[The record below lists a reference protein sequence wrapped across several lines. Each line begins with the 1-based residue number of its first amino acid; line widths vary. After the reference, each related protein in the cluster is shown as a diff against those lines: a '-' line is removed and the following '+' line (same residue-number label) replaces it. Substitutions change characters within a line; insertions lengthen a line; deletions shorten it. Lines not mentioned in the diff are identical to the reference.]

1 MADRAKRITVPSPRT
16 AFKGKDNAKKLDDK
30 VEVSSKLN
38 GKEGILYAEFQKVLN
53 EKLKELTEAI
63 VGNSTDRTYKTKVQ
77 HITDSIVKVLE
88 QNGIIGLKDKIQE
101 IIDNDTSSDKSKD
114 NKDGNQTSDKILD
127 KIKRYLEENKTKDEL
142 IDILKERFE
151 YISEV
156 NEDLSETVKLLKE
169 KNNKSDEE
177 DDSVAKLI
185 DYVQQQLGILK
196 VNTDYVNQ
204 TLNMNMSNMLNHMK
218 NLSGICSLGFRGIK
232 FVGDKL
238 GKHLKGIMLTCGNI
252 LKKVSENL
260 FKVVLKALFSPPGL
274 FFGSIVA
281 GFLYGIFDHY
291 LGWLSFKGVLDAI
304 RVFSYIF
311 RNPIKTIK
319 GIFQTIGSLGKFI
332 GKIVKNIFNSIK
344 NTKFGKIISNIIRPI
359 KNAFK
364 TILKPVQSVI
374 KWIKGLGKEG
384 GLVQKATSIIGGKI
398 QSVIKGI
405 GKVFKPLGTIIG
417 KIFSPIKKVIGVIS
431 GKTVAK
437 GAAKV
442 AGRALGTVA
451 NVGFAAYDGM
461 EAYNKFKE
469 GDVLGGI
476 VKSVVTALD
485 AIAIIPGI
493 GAPFGAIAG
502 LIDMVYEL
510 VQSLNVGD
518 FIAGVIDKITGFINN
533 FIDGIPDFFSKTLPE
548 FILDVMKKYNQLKQ
562 YMINTIVGWISGF
575 YTTYIKP
582 EIDKAVGFVGDIYD
596 KHIKPVVDKI
606 LGFVGE
612 IYDKHVKPVI
622 DKVLGFIGEIY
633 DKHIKPVIDPLVNKI
648 AELYN
653 KYLKPIVDPIFKWI
667 KDIYDEYVKPVFEK
681 IKGVFKTLKDA
692 FRNFYDNIITSKWGE
707 LLLKV
712 FNIEI
717 SDDERKEAKD
727 RVQKREYISNLYNK
741 SSFSFLKE
749 LNNLNKLNDRITYA
763 QELIK
768 EAEHNMQAI
777 PEKAAYYKQDIEDY
791 KKAIEE
797 AEKKKNDL
805 SQGPLM
811 KSLSQAMNMKLKSL
825 NKSKLNDNDMLQV
838 IEDVKKQMEM
848 TEDENKDIYLKKL
861 EEMTKTLNEKLQNM
875 ENKQDNT
882 LKTVNETAQVAAIG
896 TGAGILGLQKKES
909 VLKETPSSNYNQPGF
924 FYQNYNWL

>member
-1 MADRAKRITVPSPRT
+1 MADRAKRITVPSSRT

-53 EKLKELTEAI
+53 QKLKELTEAI
-63 VGNSTDRTYKTKVQ
+63 VGNSTDRGYKVKIQ
-77 HITDSIVKVLE
+77 HIVDSIMKLLE
-88 QNGIIGLKDKIQE
+88 QNGIIGLNDKIQK
-101 IIDNDTSSDKSKD
+101 IIDNQDNKNSKTDNNDISNKILSLLTDYIDQSEGRDDIKNKLLVQFEEIKKEQEEQKKRDEELSDK
-114 NKDGNQTSDKILD
+114 LD
-127 KIKRYLEENKTKDEL
+127 K
-142 IDILKERFE
+142 
-151 YISEV
+151 
-156 NEDLSETVKLLKE
+156 NE
-169 KNNKSDEE
+169 KSDETLKTL
-177 DDSVAKLI
+177 DTI
-185 DYVQQQLGILK
+185 DQQLGLLRSQTEF
-196 VNTDYVNQ
+196 VNR

-260 FKVVLKALFSPPGL
+260 FKVVLKSLFSPPGL

-319 GIFQTIGSLGKFI
+319 GIFNTIGSLGKFT

-405 GKVFKPLGTIIG
+405 GKVFKPLGTVIG
-417 KIFSPIKKVIGVIS
+417 KVFAPIKKVIGVIS
-431 GKTVAK
+431 GKTIAK
-437 GAAKV
+437 GAGKV
-442 AGRALGTVA
+442 TGRALGTVA
-451 NVGFAAYDGM
+451 NVGFAAYDGV
-461 EAYNKFKE
+461 EAFNKFKE

-476 VKSVVTALD
+476 VKSIVTVLD

-493 GAPFGAIAG
+493 GSPFGAIAG

-510 VQSLNVGD
+510 VQSLDVGD
-518 FIAGVIDKITGFINN
+518 FIMGVIDKITGFINN
-533 FIDGIPDFFSKTLPE
+533 FIDGIPDFFSKTLPD
-548 FILDVMKKYNQLKQ
+548 FILNVMKEYDKLKQ
-562 YMINTIVGWISGF
+562 YMIDTIVGWISGF

-582 EIDKAVGFVGDIYD
+582 EIDKAVGFVGEIYD

-606 LGFVGE
+606 LGFIGDIYDKHVKPVIDKAVGFVGE

-622 DKVLGFIGEIY
+622 DS
-633 DKHIKPVIDPLVNKI
+633 LVNKI

-667 KDIYDEYVKPVFEK
+667 KDIYDEYVKPIFER
-681 IKGVFKTLKDA
+681 ISDAFKTLKDA
-692 FRNFYDNIITSKWGE
+692 FRNFYDKIITSKWGE
-707 LLLKV
+707 VLLKL
-712 FNIEI
+712 FNIKI
-717 SDDERKEAKD
+717 SDDEIKEAKD
-727 RVQKREYISNLYNK
+727 RIQKKEEITNLSNKSAFSLLKEIKDLDNINKRITDVQKL
-741 SSFSFLKE
+741 LKDAE
-749 LNNLNKLNDRITYA
+749 RNGHK
-763 QELIK
+763 QEIK
-768 EAEHNMQAI
+768 I
-777 PEKAAYYKQDIEDY
+777 Y
-791 KKAIEE
+791 KKEIEE
-797 AEKKKNDL
+797 AEKQKNNF

-811 KSLSQAMNMKLKSL
+811 TSLSQAMNMRLKSL
-825 NKSKLNDNDMLQV
+825 NKSSLNDQDRLQV
-838 IEDVKKQMEM
+838 IEDFKKQMELS
-848 TEDENKDIYLKKL
+848 EDENKDIYLKKL
-861 EEMTKTLNEKLQNM
+861 EEMTKALNERLQKM
-875 ENKQDNT
+875 EKKQDKT
-882 LKTVNETAQVAAIG
+882 LKQVNETKDIAAVG
-896 TGAGILGLQKKES
+896 TAAGIAGAQSKES
-909 VLKETPSSNYNQPGF
+909 VLVETPSTNYNLPGF
-924 FYQNYNWL
+924 FYQNYNL

>member
-1 MADRAKRITVPSPRT
+1 MADRAKRITVPSSRT

-53 EKLKELTEAI
+53 QKLKDLTEAI
-63 VGNSTDRTYKTKVQ
+63 VGNSTERGYKEKIK
-77 HITDSIVKVLE
+77 HIVDSIMKLLE
-88 QNGIIGLKDKIQE
+88 QNGIIGLNDKIQK
-101 IIDNDTSSDKSKD
+101 IIDNQDNKNSKTDNNDVSNKILSLLTDYIEHSEGSNDIKNKLFVQFEEIKNEQEEQKKRDEELSDK
-114 NKDGNQTSDKILD
+114 LD
-127 KIKRYLEENKTKDEL
+127 K
-142 IDILKERFE
+142 KE
-151 YISEV
+151 
-156 NEDLSETVKLLKE
+156 
-169 KNNKSDEE
+169 KSDETLKTL
-177 DDSVAKLI
+177 DTI
-185 DYVQQQLGILK
+185 DQQLGLLRSQTEF
-196 VNTDYVNQ
+196 VNR

-218 NLSGICSLGFRGIK
+218 NLSGICNLGFRGIK

-319 GIFQTIGSLGKFI
+319 GIFNTIGSLGKFA

-344 NTKFGKIISNIIRPI
+344 NSKFGKIISNIIRPI

-364 TILKPVQSVI
+364 TILKPFQSI
-374 KWIKGLGKEG
+374 LKWVKGLGKEG
-384 GLVQKATSIIGGKI
+384 GLVQKVTSTIGGKI

-431 GKTVAK
+431 GKTIAK
-437 GAAKV
+437 GAGKI

-451 NVGFAAYDGM
+451 NVGFAAYDGV

-533 FIDGIPDFFSKTLPE
+533 FIDGIPDFFSKTLPD
-548 FILDVMKKYNQLKQ
+548 FILDVMKKHNQLKQ

-582 EIDKAVGFVGDIYD
+582 QIDK
-596 KHIKPVVDKI
+596 VV
-606 LGFVGE
+606 GFVGE
-612 IYDKHVKPVI
+612 IYDKHV
-622 DKVLGFIGEIY
+622 
-633 DKHIKPVIDPLVNKI
+633 KPVIDPLVNKI

-667 KDIYDEYVKPVFEK
+667 KDIYDEYVKPIFEK
-681 IKGVFKTLKDA
+681 ISGVFKTLKDA
-692 FRNFYDNIITSKWGE
+692 FRNFYDKIITSKWGE
-707 LLLKV
+707 ILLKI

-717 SDDERKEAKD
+717 SDDERKEAED

-811 KSLSQAMNMKLKSL
+811 KSLSQAMNMRLKSL

-882 LKTVNETAQVAAIG
+882 LKTVNETAKVAAIG

>member
-1 MADRAKRITVPSPRT
+1 MADKAKRITVPSPRT

-63 VGNSTDRTYKTKVQ
+63 VGNSTDRGYKVKIQ
-77 HITDSIVKVLE
+77 HIVDSIMKLLE
-88 QNGIIGLKDKIQE
+88 QNGIIGLNDKIQK
-101 IIDNDTSSDKSKD
+101 IIDNQDNKNSKTDNNDVSNKILSLLTNYIAQSEGSDDIKNKLFVQFEEIKKEQEEQKKRDEELSDKF
-114 NKDGNQTSDKILD
+114 DK
-127 KIKRYLEENKTKDEL
+127 
-142 IDILKERFE
+142 
-151 YISEV
+151 
-156 NEDLSETVKLLKE
+156 NE
-169 KNNKSDEE
+169 KSDESSKTLE
-177 DDSVAKLI
+177 TI
-185 DYVQQQLGILK
+185 EQQLGLLRSQTEF
-196 VNTDYVNQ
+196 VNR

-274 FFGSIVA
+274 FFASIVA

-291 LGWLSFKGVLDAI
+291 LGWLSFKGVLDAT

-319 GIFQTIGSLGKFI
+319 GIFQTIGSLGKFA

-364 TILKPVQSVI
+364 TILKPFQSI
-374 KWIKGLGKEG
+374 LKWVKGLGKEG
-384 GLVQKATSIIGGKI
+384 GLVQKVTSTIGGKI

-622 DKVLGFIGEIY
+622 D
-633 DKHIKPVIDPLVNKI
+633 PLVNKI

-797 AEKKKNDL
+797 AEKKKTDL

-811 KSLSQAMNMKLKSL
+811 KSLSQAMNMRLKSL

-882 LKTVNETAQVAAIG
+882 LKTVNETAKVAAIG

-924 FYQNYNWL
+924 FLLEL

>member
-1 MADRAKRITVPSPRT
+1 MADRAKRITVPSSRT
-16 AFKGKDNAKKLDDK
+16 AFKGKDNAKKIDDK

-53 EKLKELTEAI
+53 QKLKELTEAI
-63 VGNSTDRTYKTKVQ
+63 VGNSTDRGYKVKIQ
-77 HITDSIVKVLE
+77 HIVDSIMKLLE
-88 QNGIIGLKDKIQE
+88 QNGIIGLNDKIQK
-101 IIDNDTSSDKSKD
+101 IIDNQDNKNSKTDNNDVSNKILSLLTDYIEQSEGSNDIKNKLFVQFEEIKNEQEKQKKRDEELSDK
-114 NKDGNQTSDKILD
+114 LD
-127 KIKRYLEENKTKDEL
+127 K
-142 IDILKERFE
+142 KE
-151 YISEV
+151 
-156 NEDLSETVKLLKE
+156 
-169 KNNKSDEE
+169 KSDETLKTL
-177 DDSVAKLI
+177 DII
-185 DYVQQQLGILK
+185 DQQLGLLRSQTEF
-196 VNTDYVNQ
+196 VNR

-252 LKKVSENL
+252 LKRVSENL
-260 FKVVLKALFSPPGL
+260 FKIVLKALFSPPGL
-274 FFGSIVA
+274 FFGAIVA

-319 GIFQTIGSLGKFI
+319 GIFNTIGSLGKFA

-344 NTKFGKIISNIIRPI
+344 NSKFGKIISNIIRPI

-364 TILKPVQSVI
+364 TILKPFQSI
-374 KWIKGLGKEG
+374 LKWVKGLGKEG
-384 GLVQKATSIIGGKI
+384 GLVQKVTSTIGGKI

-622 DKVLGFIGEIY
+622 D
-633 DKHIKPVIDPLVNKI
+633 PLVNKI

-797 AEKKKNDL
+797 AEKKKTDL

-811 KSLSQAMNMKLKSL
+811 KSLSQAMNMRLKSL

-882 LKTVNETAQVAAIG
+882 LKTVNETAKVAAIG

>member
-1 MADRAKRITVPSPRT
+1 MTDKAKRITVPSSRT

-53 EKLKELTEAI
+53 QKLKELTEAI
-63 VGNSTDRTYKTKVQ
+63 VGNSTDRGYKVKIQ
-77 HITDSIVKVLE
+77 HIVDSIMKLLE
-88 QNGIIGLKDKIQE
+88 QNGIIGLNDKIQK
-101 IIDNDTSSDKSKD
+101 IIDNQDNKNSKANNDDVSNKILSLLTDYIEQSEGRDDIKNKLFVQFEEIKKEQEEQKKRDEELSDKF
-114 NKDGNQTSDKILD
+114 DK
-127 KIKRYLEENKTKDEL
+127 
-142 IDILKERFE
+142 
-151 YISEV
+151 
-156 NEDLSETVKLLKE
+156 NE
-169 KNNKSDEE
+169 KSDETLKTL
-177 DDSVAKLI
+177 DTI
-185 DYVQQQLGILK
+185 DQQLGLLRSQTEF
-196 VNTDYVNQ
+196 VNR

-319 GIFQTIGSLGKFI
+319 GIFNTIGSLGKFA

-344 NTKFGKIISNIIRPI
+344 NSKFGKIISNIIRPI

-364 TILKPVQSVI
+364 TILKPFQSI
-374 KWIKGLGKEG
+374 LKWVKGLGKEG
-384 GLVQKATSIIGGKI
+384 GLVQKVTSTIGGKI

-431 GKTVAK
+431 GKTIAK
-437 GAAKV
+437 GAGKI

-493 GAPFGAIAG
+493 GSPFGAIAG

-533 FIDGIPDFFSKTLPE
+533 FIDGIPDFFSKTLPD

-606 LGFVGE
+606 LGFIGE

-622 DKVLGFIGEIY
+622 D
-633 DKHIKPVIDPLVNKI
+633 PLVNKI
-648 AELYN
+648 KELYN

-667 KDIYDEYVKPVFEK
+667 KDIYDEYVKPIFDKIVDLFGKLKTAFWNIFESLA
-681 IKGVFKTLKDA
+681 G
-692 FRNFYDNIITSKWGE
+692 SKWGQV
-707 LLLKV
+707 LLKAFGV
-712 FNIEI
+712 RLPESYIKQAE
-717 SDDERKEAKD
+717 EKRK
-727 RVQKREYISNLYNK
+727 QRENASIVVETKANDMINQ
-741 SSFSFLKE
+741 
-749 LNNLNKLNDRITYA
+749 LNDFV
-763 QELIK
+763 
-768 EAEHNMQAI
+768 
-777 PEKAAYYKQDIEDY
+777 
-791 KKAIEE
+791 
-797 AEKKKNDL
+797 KNDTQILKLQKEIEQYEKNIKSGEDVDYWKDQLNLAKANL
-805 SQGPLM
+805 STYTKNQNKYEEIKDNPLF
-811 KSLSQAMNMKLKSL
+811 KSL
-825 NKSKLNDNDMLQV
+825 NDIMRNKLKTLNKTNLSLDEKIDV
-838 IEDVKKQMEM
+838 IEQVKKQMNNSN
-848 TEDENKDIYLKKL
+848 DINKEIYIEKL
-861 EEMTKTLNEKLQNM
+861 EEMSKTLNEKLQKL
-875 ENKQDNT
+875 EKKQDKT
-882 LKTVNETAQVAAIG
+882 LKQVNETKDIAAVG
-896 TGAGILGLQKKES
+896 TAAGIAGAQSKES
-909 VLKETPSSNYNQPGF
+909 VLVESPSSNYNQPGF
-924 FYQNYNWL
+924 FYQNYNW

>member
-1 MADRAKRITVPSPRT
+1 MADKAKRITVPSSRT

-63 VGNSTDRTYKTKVQ
+63 VGNSTDRGYKVKIQ
-77 HITDSIVKVLE
+77 HIVDSIMKLLE
-88 QNGIIGLKDKIQE
+88 QNGIIGLNDKIQK
-101 IIDNDTSSDKSKD
+101 IIDNQDNRNSKTDNNDVSNKILSLLTNYIAQSEGSDDIKNKLFIYFEEIKKEQEEQKKRDEELSDK
-114 NKDGNQTSDKILD
+114 LD
-127 KIKRYLEENKTKDEL
+127 K
-142 IDILKERFE
+142 
-151 YISEV
+151 
-156 NEDLSETVKLLKE
+156 NE
-169 KNNKSDEE
+169 KSDETLKTL
-177 DDSVAKLI
+177 DTI
-185 DYVQQQLGILK
+185 DQQLGLLRSQTEF
-196 VNTDYVNQ
+196 VNR

-260 FKVVLKALFSPPGL
+260 FKIVLKALFSPPGL

-319 GIFQTIGSLGKFI
+319 GIFNTIGSLGKFA

-344 NTKFGKIISNIIRPI
+344 NSKFGKIISNIIRPI

-364 TILKPVQSVI
+364 IILKPFQSI
-374 KWIKGLGKEG
+374 LKWVKGLGKEG
-384 GLVQKATSIIGGKI
+384 GLVQKVTSTIGGKI

-417 KIFSPIKKVIGVIS
+417 KIFAPIKKVIGVIS
-431 GKTVAK
+431 GKTIAK
-437 GAAKV
+437 GAGKI

-461 EAYNKFKE
+461 QAYNKFKE
-469 GDVLGGI
+469 GDILGGI
-476 VKSVVTALD
+476 VKSLVTALD

-493 GAPFGAIAG
+493 GSPFGAIAG
-502 LIDMVYEL
+502 LIDMVYEI
-510 VQSLNVGD
+510 VQSLDVGD
-518 FIAGVIDKITGFINN
+518 FIMGVIDKITGFINN
-533 FIDGIPDFFSKTLPE
+533 FIDGIPDFFSKTLPD

-582 EIDKAVGFVGDIYD
+582 EIDKAVGFVGEIYD

-622 DKVLGFIGEIY
+622 DS
-633 DKHIKPVIDPLVNKI
+633 LVNKI

-667 KDIYDEYVKPVFEK
+667 KDIYDEYVKPIFER
-681 IKGVFKTLKDA
+681 ISDAFKTLKDA
-692 FRNFYDNIITSKWGE
+692 FRNFYDKIITSKWGE
-707 LLLKV
+707 VLLKL
-712 FNIEI
+712 FNIKI
-717 SDDERKEAKD
+717 SDDEIKEAKD
-727 RVQKREYISNLYNK
+727 RIQKKEEITNLSNKSAFSLLKEIKDLDNINKRITDVQKL
-741 SSFSFLKE
+741 LKDAE
-749 LNNLNKLNDRITYA
+749 RNGHK
-763 QELIK
+763 QEIK
-768 EAEHNMQAI
+768 I
-777 PEKAAYYKQDIEDY
+777 Y
-791 KKAIEE
+791 KKEIEE
-797 AEKKKNDL
+797 AEKQKNNF

-811 KSLSQAMNMKLKSL
+811 TSLSQAMNMRLKSL
-825 NKSKLNDNDMLQV
+825 NKSSLNDQDRLQV
-838 IEDVKKQMEM
+838 IEDFKKQMELS
-848 TEDENKDIYLKKL
+848 EDENKDIYLKKL
-861 EEMTKTLNEKLQNM
+861 EEMTKALNERLQKM
-875 ENKQDNT
+875 EKKQDKT
-882 LKTVNETAQVAAIG
+882 LKQVNETKDIAAVG
-896 TGAGILGLQKKES
+896 TAAGIAGAQSKES
-909 VLKETPSSNYNQPGF
+909 VLVETPSTNYNLPGF
-924 FYQNYNWL
+924 FYQNYNL

>member
-1 MADRAKRITVPSPRT
+1 MADRAKRITVPSSRT

-63 VGNSTDRTYKTKVQ
+63 VGNSTDRGYKVKIQ
-77 HITDSIVKVLE
+77 HIVDSIMKLLE
-88 QNGIIGLKDKIQE
+88 QNGIIGLNDKIQK
-101 IIDNDTSSDKSKD
+101 IIDNQDNKNSKTDNNDISNKIFSLLTDYIEQSEGKDDIKNKLFVQFEEIKKEQEEQKKRDEELSDKF
-114 NKDGNQTSDKILD
+114 DK
-127 KIKRYLEENKTKDEL
+127 
-142 IDILKERFE
+142 
-151 YISEV
+151 
-156 NEDLSETVKLLKE
+156 NE
-169 KNNKSDEE
+169 KSDETLKTLDTIE
-177 DDSVAKLI
+177 
-185 DYVQQQLGILK
+185 QQLGLLRSQTEF
-196 VNTDYVNQ
+196 VNR

-238 GKHLKGIMLTCGNI
+238 VKHLKGIMLTCGNI

-319 GIFQTIGSLGKFI
+319 GIFNTIGSLGKFA

-344 NTKFGKIISNIIRPI
+344 NSKFGKIISNIIRPI

-405 GKVFKPLGTIIG
+405 GKVFKPLGTVIG
-417 KIFSPIKKVIGVIS
+417 KVFAPIKKVIGVIS
-431 GKTVAK
+431 GKTIAK
-437 GAAKV
+437 GAGKV

-451 NVGFAAYDGM
+451 NVGFAAYDGV
-461 EAYNKFKE
+461 EAFNKFKE

-476 VKSVVTALD
+476 VKSIVTVLD

-493 GAPFGAIAG
+493 GSPFGAIAG

-510 VQSLNVGD
+510 VQSLDVGD
-518 FIAGVIDKITGFINN
+518 FIMGVIDKITGFINN
-533 FIDGIPDFFSKTLPE
+533 FIDGIPDFFSKTLPD
-548 FILDVMKKYNQLKQ
+548 FILNVMKEYDKLKQ
-562 YMINTIVGWISGF
+562 YMIDTIVGWISGF

-582 EIDKAVGFVGDIYD
+582 EIDKAVGFVGEIYD

-606 LGFVGE
+606 LGFVGD

-622 DKVLGFIGEIY
+622 DKVLGFVGEIY
-633 DKHIKPVIDPLVNKI
+633 DKHVKPVIDPLVNKI

-653 KYLKPIVDPIFKWI
+653 KYKKNTRKYSLN
-667 KDIYDEYVKPVFEK
+667 
-681 IKGVFKTLKDA
+681 
-692 FRNFYDNIITSKWGE
+692 FRNVSSII
-707 LLLKV
+707 V
-712 FNIEI
+712 CVQNYYYYRYFFNKKEI
-717 SDDERKEAKD
+717 SH
-727 RVQKREYISNLYNK
+727 V
-741 SSFSFLKE
+741 
-749 LNNLNKLNDRITYA
+749 
-763 QELIK
+763 
-768 EAEHNMQAI
+768 
-777 PEKAAYYKQDIEDY
+777 
-791 KKAIEE
+791 
-797 AEKKKNDL
+797 
-805 SQGPLM
+805 
-811 KSLSQAMNMKLKSL
+811 
-825 NKSKLNDNDMLQV
+825 
-838 IEDVKKQMEM
+838 
-848 TEDENKDIYLKKL
+848 
-861 EEMTKTLNEKLQNM
+861 
-875 ENKQDNT
+875 
-882 LKTVNETAQVAAIG
+882 
-896 TGAGILGLQKKES
+896 
-909 VLKETPSSNYNQPGF
+909 
-924 FYQNYNWL
+924 

>member
-63 VGNSTDRTYKTKVQ
+63 VGNSTDRGYKVKIQ
-77 HITDSIVKVLE
+77 HIVDSIMKLLE
-88 QNGIIGLKDKIQE
+88 QNGIIGLNDKIQK
-101 IIDNDTSSDKSKD
+101 IIDNQDNKKSKTDNNDVSNKILSLLTDYIEQSEGSNDIKNKLFVQFEEIKNEQEEQKKRDEELSDK
-114 NKDGNQTSDKILD
+114 LD
-127 KIKRYLEENKTKDEL
+127 K
-142 IDILKERFE
+142 KE
-151 YISEV
+151 
-156 NEDLSETVKLLKE
+156 
-169 KNNKSDEE
+169 KSDETLKTL
-177 DDSVAKLI
+177 DTI
-185 DYVQQQLGILK
+185 DQQLGLLRSQTEF
-196 VNTDYVNQ
+196 VNR
-204 TLNMNMSNMLNHMK
+204 TLNMNMSNMLNHMR
-218 NLSGICSLGFRGIK
+218 NLSGICNLGFRGIK

-274 FFGSIVA
+274 FFGAIVA

-319 GIFQTIGSLGKFI
+319 GIFNTIGSLGKFA

-344 NTKFGKIISNIIRPI
+344 NSKFGKIISNIIRPI

-364 TILKPVQSVI
+364 TILKPFQSI
-374 KWIKGLGKEG
+374 LKWVKGLGKEG
-384 GLVQKATSIIGGKI
+384 GLVQKVTSTIGGKI

-431 GKTVAK
+431 GKTIAK
-437 GAAKV
+437 GAGKI

-493 GAPFGAIAG
+493 GSPFGAIAG

-533 FIDGIPDFFSKTLPE
+533 FIDGIPDFFSKTLPD

-622 DKVLGFIGEIY
+622 DKVLGFIGDIY
-633 DKHIKPVIDPLVNKI
+633 DKYVKPVIDPLVNKI

-667 KDIYDEYVKPVFEK
+667 KDIYNEYVKPVFEK

-692 FRNFYDNIITSKWGE
+692 FRNFYDKIITSKWGQV
-707 LLLKV
+707 LLEIMGV
-712 FNIEI
+712 EI
-717 SDDERKEAKD
+717 SEDERKEAED
-727 RVQKREYISNLYNK
+727 RVQKREYISNLSNK

-811 KSLSQAMNMKLKSL
+811 KSLSQAMNMRLKSL

-882 LKTVNETAQVAAIG
+882 LKTVNETAKVAAIG

>member
-1 MADRAKRITVPSPRT
+1 MADRAKRITVPSSRT

-63 VGNSTDRTYKTKVQ
+63 VGNSTDRGYKVKIQ
-77 HITDSIVKVLE
+77 HIVDSIMKLLE
-88 QNGIIGLKDKIQE
+88 QNGIIGLNDKIQK
-101 IIDNDTSSDKSKD
+101 IIDNQDNKKSKTD
-114 NKDGNQTSDKILD
+114 NNDVSDKILSLLTDYIEQSEGSNDIKNKLFVQFEEIKNEQEEQKKRDEELSD
-127 KIKRYLEENKTKDEL
+127 KLDK
-142 IDILKERFE
+142 KE
-151 YISEV
+151 
-156 NEDLSETVKLLKE
+156 
-169 KNNKSDEE
+169 KSDETLKTL
-177 DDSVAKLI
+177 DTI
-185 DYVQQQLGILK
+185 DQQLGLLRSQTEF
-196 VNTDYVNQ
+196 VNR

-218 NLSGICSLGFRGIK
+218 NLSGICNLGFRGIK

-274 FFGSIVA
+274 FFGAIVA
-281 GFLYGIFDHY
+281 GFLYGIFEHY
-291 LGWLSFKGVLDAI
+291 LGWLSFKGVLDAT

-319 GIFQTIGSLGKFI
+319 GIFNTIGSLGKFA
-332 GKIVKNIFNSIK
+332 GKTVKNIFNSIK
-344 NTKFGKIISNIIRPI
+344 NSKFGKIISKIIRPI

-384 GLVQKATSIIGGKI
+384 GLVQKVTSTIGGKI

-405 GKVFKPLGTIIG
+405 GKIFKPLGTIIG
-417 KIFSPIKKVIGVIS
+417 KNFSPIKKIIGVIS

-437 GAAKV
+437 GAVKV

-469 GDVLGGI
+469 GDILGGI

-533 FIDGIPDFFSKTLPE
+533 FIDGIPDFFSKTLPD

-582 EIDKAVGFVGDIYD
+582 EIDKAVGFVG
-596 KHIKPVVDKI
+596 
-606 LGFVGE
+606 E

-622 DKVLGFIGEIY
+622 DKVLGFIGDIY
-633 DKHIKPVIDPLVNKI
+633 DKYVKPVIDPLVNKI

-667 KDIYDEYVKPVFEK
+667 KDIYNEYVKPVFEK

-692 FRNFYDNIITSKWGE
+692 FRNFYDKIITSKWGE

-717 SDDERKEAKD
+717 SDDERKEAED
-727 RVQKREYISNLYNK
+727 RVKKREYISNLSNK

-749 LNNLNKLNDRITYA
+749 LNNLNKLNDRITHA

-811 KSLSQAMNMKLKSL
+811 KSLSQAMNMRLKSL